1 MNQSLRVWK
10 SIAAIGAAGIV
21 ISTAGCGTIERMTGR
36 DASGGSKVTLSG
48 AEEVPPTATTGSGS
62 GTIAV
67 SPDRTVS
74 GSVTTT
80 GFTSTM
86 AHIHL
91 APRGA
96 NGPVIVPLTRSGE
109 GAWSVPPGAK
119 LTEEQFGAYKAG
131 NLYVNVH
138 SAQYPAGE
146 VRGQL
151 KP

>member
-1 MNQSLRVWK
+1 
-10 SIAAIGAAGIV
+10 
-21 ISTAGCGTIERMTGR
+21 
-36 DASGGSKVTLSG
+36 
-48 AEEVPPTATTGSGS
+48 
-62 GTIAV
+62 
-67 SPDRTVS
+67 
-74 GSVTTT
+74 
-80 GFTSTM
+80 M

-96 NGPVIVPLTRSGE
+96 NGPVIVPLTSSGE

-119 LTEEQFGAYKAG
+119 LTEEQFRAYKAG

-146 VRGQL
+146 VRGQI